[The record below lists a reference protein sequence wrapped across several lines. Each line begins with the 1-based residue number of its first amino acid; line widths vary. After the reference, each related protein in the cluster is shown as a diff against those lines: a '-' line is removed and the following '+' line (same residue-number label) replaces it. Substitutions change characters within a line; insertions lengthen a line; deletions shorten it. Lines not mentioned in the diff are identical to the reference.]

1 MGVQMRHDSS
11 SAPLDTYSDVGL
23 LARIGLGNNLLD
35 ATPKSQ
41 ETKANTN
48 EMT

>member
-1 MGVQMRHDSS
+1 MILS
-11 SAPLDTYSDVGL
+11 SAPLDIYPNVGL
-23 LARIGLGNNLLD
+23 LAHIGLGNNLLD
-35 ATPKSQ
+35 ATGKSQ